1 MSSSALHRGLLTLA
15 FCASAFPPWRSGLG
29 AVAAAGVPAGNAT
42 VTFRKIFKSSYP
54 EFVEIKVNESGAG
67 TCDIRQLNEESNPR
81 AMHIDPPLVQS
92 IFDLAAKLHNFDGV
106 DLEIHRRIANLG
118 EKTFGYDRGGES
130 HHVTFNYTLNR
141 DAAELLSIFEGLARE
156 QTDLSDLDR
165 TMHYDPLGVND
176 VLLQIGKD
184 LDNKAAF
191 RSPGN
196 FCRCWIAWPRTSAS
210 LISPAT
216 APASSPSSFV
226 LHPEPELLQLLR
238 QLSPQS
244 HPSPCGTC

>member
-1 MSSSALHRGLLTLA
+1 MNSSALHRWLTTLA
-15 FCASAFPPWRSGLG
+15 FCACVLAG
-29 AVAAAGVPAGNAT
+29 ASCPSVAAGRVSPGNAT

-81 AMHIDPPLVQS
+81 AMHIDPPLVQA
-92 IFDLAAKLHNFDGV
+92 IFDLSAKLHNFDG
-106 DLEIHRRIANLG
+106 LELEMHRRIANLG
-118 EKTFGYDRGGES
+118 EKTFVYDRGTES

-184 LDNKAAF
+184 LDNKA
-191 RSPGN
+191 
-196 FCRCWIAWPRTSAS
+196 
-210 LISPAT
+210 L
-216 APASSPSSFV
+216 
-226 LHPEPELLQLLR
+226 PEPAQFL
-238 QLSPQS
+238 
-244 HPSPCGTC
+244 PSLDRVAADQHFIDIARDRARKLAAVIRSTP